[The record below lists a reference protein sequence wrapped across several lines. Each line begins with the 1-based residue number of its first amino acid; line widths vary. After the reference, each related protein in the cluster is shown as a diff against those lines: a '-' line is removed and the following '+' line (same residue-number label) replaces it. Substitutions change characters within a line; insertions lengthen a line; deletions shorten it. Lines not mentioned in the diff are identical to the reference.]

1 MVLIP
6 ESEQRT
12 RAKRIDLLREHLDR
26 RILVMDGAMGTMIQ
40 RHSLNEDDF
49 RGDLFPEHTS
59 PLIGAN
65 DVLSLTQPSLIKEI
79 HQEYLS
85 AGADLIETNTF
96 NANRISLADYD
107 LQGKTRELN
116 REAARLA
123 RAAVIDAERDDP
135 GHPKWVIGALGP
147 TNRTA
152 SISPDVGDPGARN
165 TTFDE
170 LSEAYLEQAHGLI
183 EGGSDVLLIE
193 TAFDTLNA
201 KAALF
206 ALSTVLVETGLDI
219 PVMVSGTITD
229 RSGRTLSGQTP
240 EAFYNSVA
248 HGVQPGRG
256 RPNGLFSIGF
266 NCALGIDELR
276 PHIEELATVAPL
288 PISCYPNAGLP
299 NEFGGYDETP
309 AHMANVTA
317 EFVDAGFLNIVGGCC
332 GTTPDHIRAIA
343 EKVKSR
349 KPRKLPEIQRR
360 TNLSGL
366 EPVSIG
372 PSALFVNVGER
383 TNVTGS
389 RRFAQLIKEN
399 DYETALEVA
408 RDQVQGGAQI
418 IDVNMD
424 EGLLDSLTAMPHFL
438 NLMASEPEIARIP
451 VMVDSSDWD
460 VIEAGL
466 KTLQGKGV
474 VNSISL
480 KDGEDA
486 FRERAQKV
494 RKLGAAAVVMAFD
507 EEGQADT
514 PERRLEVCQRAYKIL
529 VHEEGF
535 PPEDI
540 IFDCNVFA
548 VATGI
553 EEHERYAMWFIEA
566 VRKIKETCPHALTSG
581 GISNVSF
588 SFRGSPQ
595 VREAMH
601 TAFLYHAID
610 AGLDMG
616 IVNAGALPIYDE
628 IEESLLTPVEDVLF
642 ARTPDATDVLTQI
655 AGELTGTS
663 ERSHQE
669 DLSWRELDVEERLV
683 HALVQGMD
691 QFAEEDAEA
700 ARQKFSSALNVIEG
714 PLMDGMNVVGDLF
727 GSGRMFL
734 PQVVKSAR
742 VMKKAVAYLVP
753 FLEEEKAGKTQQPKI
768 LLATVKGDVHDIGKN
783 IVGVVLE
790 CNGYNVIDLGVMVP
804 AEQILETARKE
815 SVDVIGLSGLI
826 TPSLE
831 HMVHIASEMERT
843 GFETPLLIGGATT
856 SRAHTALKIDGR
868 YNGPTVHVLDASR
881 AVGVVSKLL
890 DKESRESFLSEV
902 QTEYQTER
910 ERLSQNRPRARL
922 LSLAETRDKA
932 DRKVSEAYR
941 ITKPAEPGIQVT
953 EVPISELRH
962 YIDWTPFFHAWELSG
977 KHPDILHDDAV
988 GDQARSLLSDAE
1000 DLLDRMEAEGRI
1012 RAKATLGIFPANARG
1027 DDVEIYTDDSRT
1039 QVCAVMHGLR
1049 QQFAKDGRP
1058 SQCLA
1063 DYVATVDSNQADWI
1077 GAFVV
1082 TAGLGVSEVVR
1093 ELEEA
1098 NDDYTAILTKAVA
1111 DRLAEAL
1118 AELMHKRVRT
1128 NIWGYASNET
1138 FTNKELIRE
1147 AYLGIR
1153 PAPGYP
1159 ACPDHTEKGTIF
1171 ELLDAEGTLGVQL
1184 TESYA
1189 MTPAASVSG
1198 WYLAHPSA
1206 KYFGVGR
1213 IGRDQ
1218 IEDYA
1223 QRKDW
1228 SIEEAERWLAPNL
1241 GYDPEE
1247 LR

>member
-1 MVLIP
+1 
-6 ESEQRT
+6 
-12 RAKRIDLLREHLDR
+12 
-26 RILVMDGAMGTMIQ
+26 
-40 RHSLNEDDF
+40 
-49 RGDLFPEHTS
+49 
-59 PLIGAN
+59 
-65 DVLSLTQPSLIKEI
+65 
-79 HQEYLS
+79 
-85 AGADLIETNTF
+85 
-96 NANRISLADYD
+96 
-107 LQGKTRELN
+107 
-116 REAARLA
+116 
-123 RAAVIDAERDDP
+123 
-135 GHPKWVIGALGP
+135 
-147 TNRTA
+147 
-152 SISPDVGDPGARN
+152 
-165 TTFDE
+165 
-170 LSEAYLEQAHGLI
+170 
-183 EGGSDVLLIE
+183 
-193 TAFDTLNA
+193 
-201 KAALF
+201 
-206 ALSTVLVETGLDI
+206 
-219 PVMVSGTITD
+219 
-229 RSGRTLSGQTP
+229 
-240 EAFYNSVA
+240 
-248 HGVQPGRG
+248 
-256 RPNGLFSIGF
+256 
-266 NCALGIDELR
+266 
-276 PHIEELATVAPL
+276 
-288 PISCYPNAGLP
+288 
-299 NEFGGYDETP
+299 
-309 AHMANVTA
+309 
-317 EFVDAGFLNIVGGCC
+317 
-332 GTTPDHIRAIA
+332 
-343 EKVKSR
+343 
-349 KPRKLPEIQRR
+349 
-360 TNLSGL
+360 
-366 EPVSIG
+366 
-372 PSALFVNVGER
+372 
-383 TNVTGS
+383 
-389 RRFAQLIKEN
+389 
-399 DYETALEVA
+399 
-408 RDQVQGGAQI
+408 
-418 IDVNMD
+418 
-424 EGLLDSLTAMPHFL
+424 
-438 NLMASEPEIARIP
+438 
-451 VMVDSSDWD
+451 
-460 VIEAGL
+460 
-466 KTLQGKGV
+466 
-474 VNSISL
+474 
-480 KDGEDA
+480 
-486 FRERAQKV
+486 
-494 RKLGAAAVVMAFD
+494 
-507 EEGQADT
+507 
-514 PERRLEVCQRAYKIL
+514 
-529 VHEEGF
+529 
-535 PPEDI
+535 
-540 IFDCNVFA
+540 
-548 VATGI
+548 
-553 EEHERYAMWFIEA
+553 
-566 VRKIKETCPHALTSG
+566 
-581 GISNVSF
+581 
-588 SFRGSPQ
+588 
-595 VREAMH
+595 
-601 TAFLYHAID
+601 
-610 AGLDMG
+610 
-616 IVNAGALPIYDE
+616 
-628 IEESLLTPVEDVLF
+628 
-642 ARTPDATDVLTQI
+642 
-655 AGELTGTS
+655 
-663 ERSHQE
+663 
-669 DLSWRELDVEERLV
+669 
-683 HALVQGMD
+683 
-691 QFAEEDAEA
+691 
-700 ARQKFSSALNVIEG
+700 
-714 PLMDGMNVVGDLF
+714 
-727 GSGRMFL
+727 
-734 PQVVKSAR
+734 
-742 VMKKAVAYLVP
+742 
-753 FLEEEKAGKTQQPKI
+753 
-768 LLATVKGDVHDIGKN
+768 
-783 IVGVVLE
+783 
-790 CNGYNVIDLGVMVP
+790 VIDLGVMVP

-902 QTEYQTER
+902 QNEYQTER
-910 ERLSQNRPRARL
+910 ERRSQKRPRARL

>member
-1 MVLIP
+1 
-6 ESEQRT
+6 
-12 RAKRIDLLREHLDR
+12 
-26 RILVMDGAMGTMIQ
+26 
-40 RHSLNEDDF
+40 
-49 RGDLFPEHTS
+49 
-59 PLIGAN
+59 
-65 DVLSLTQPSLIKEI
+65 
-79 HQEYLS
+79 
-85 AGADLIETNTF
+85 
-96 NANRISLADYD
+96 
-107 LQGKTRELN
+107 
-116 REAARLA
+116 
-123 RAAVIDAERDDP
+123 
-135 GHPKWVIGALGP
+135 
-147 TNRTA
+147 
-152 SISPDVGDPGARN
+152 
-165 TTFDE
+165 
-170 LSEAYLEQAHGLI
+170 
-183 EGGSDVLLIE
+183 
-193 TAFDTLNA
+193 
-201 KAALF
+201 
-206 ALSTVLVETGLDI
+206 
-219 PVMVSGTITD
+219 
-229 RSGRTLSGQTP
+229 
-240 EAFYNSVA
+240 
-248 HGVQPGRG
+248 
-256 RPNGLFSIGF
+256 
-266 NCALGIDELR
+266 
-276 PHIEELATVAPL
+276 
-288 PISCYPNAGLP
+288 
-299 NEFGGYDETP
+299 
-309 AHMANVTA
+309 
-317 EFVDAGFLNIVGGCC
+317 
-332 GTTPDHIRAIA
+332 
-343 EKVKSR
+343 
-349 KPRKLPEIQRR
+349 
-360 TNLSGL
+360 
-366 EPVSIG
+366 
-372 PSALFVNVGER
+372 
-383 TNVTGS
+383 
-389 RRFAQLIKEN
+389 
-399 DYETALEVA
+399 
-408 RDQVQGGAQI
+408 
-418 IDVNMD
+418 
-424 EGLLDSLTAMPHFL
+424 
-438 NLMASEPEIARIP
+438 
-451 VMVDSSDWD
+451 
-460 VIEAGL
+460 
-466 KTLQGKGV
+466 
-474 VNSISL
+474 
-480 KDGEDA
+480 
-486 FRERAQKV
+486 
-494 RKLGAAAVVMAFD
+494 
-507 EEGQADT
+507 
-514 PERRLEVCQRAYKIL
+514 
-529 VHEEGF
+529 
-535 PPEDI
+535 
-540 IFDCNVFA
+540 
-548 VATGI
+548 
-553 EEHERYAMWFIEA
+553 
-566 VRKIKETCPHALTSG
+566 
-581 GISNVSF
+581 
-588 SFRGSPQ
+588 
-595 VREAMH
+595 
-601 TAFLYHAID
+601 
-610 AGLDMG
+610 
-616 IVNAGALPIYDE
+616 
-628 IEESLLTPVEDVLF
+628 
-642 ARTPDATDVLTQI
+642 
-655 AGELTGTS
+655 
-663 ERSHQE
+663 
-669 DLSWRELDVEERLV
+669 
-683 HALVQGMD
+683 
-691 QFAEEDAEA
+691 
-700 ARQKFSSALNVIEG
+700 
-714 PLMDGMNVVGDLF
+714 VVGDLF

-753 FLEEEKAGKTQQPKI
+753 FLEEEKEGKTQQPKI

-790 CNGYNVIDLGVMVP
+790 CNGFNVIDLGVMVP

-868 YNGPTVHVLDASR
+868 YDGATVHVLDASR

-902 QTEYQTER
+902 QTEYQAER
-910 ERLSQNRPRARL
+910 ERRSQHRPRARL

-977 KHPDILHDDAV
+977 KHPDILNDATV

-1000 DLLDRMEAEGRI
+1000 DLLDRMEADGRV
-1012 RAKATLGIFPANARG
+1012 RTKATLGIFPANARG

-1039 QVCAVMHGLR
+1039 QVCAVMHNLR

-1128 NIWGYASNET
+1128 NIWGYANSET

-1206 KYFGVGR
+1206 KYFGIGR

-1241 GYDPEE
+1241 GYDPDEQ
-1247 LR
+1247 R

>member
-1 MVLIP
+1 M
-6 ESEQRT
+6 
-12 RAKRIDLLREHLDR
+12 
-26 RILVMDGAMGTMIQ
+26 
-40 RHSLNEDDF
+40 
-49 RGDLFPEHTS
+49 
-59 PLIGAN
+59 
-65 DVLSLTQPSLIKEI
+65 
-79 HQEYLS
+79 
-85 AGADLIETNTF
+85 
-96 NANRISLADYD
+96 
-107 LQGKTRELN
+107 
-116 REAARLA
+116 
-123 RAAVIDAERDDP
+123 
-135 GHPKWVIGALGP
+135 
-147 TNRTA
+147 
-152 SISPDVGDPGARN
+152 
-165 TTFDE
+165 
-170 LSEAYLEQAHGLI
+170 
-183 EGGSDVLLIE
+183 
-193 TAFDTLNA
+193 
-201 KAALF
+201 
-206 ALSTVLVETGLDI
+206 
-219 PVMVSGTITD
+219 
-229 RSGRTLSGQTP
+229 
-240 EAFYNSVA
+240 
-248 HGVQPGRG
+248 
-256 RPNGLFSIGF
+256 
-266 NCALGIDELR
+266 
-276 PHIEELATVAPL
+276 
-288 PISCYPNAGLP
+288 
-299 NEFGGYDETP
+299 
-309 AHMANVTA
+309 
-317 EFVDAGFLNIVGGCC
+317 
-332 GTTPDHIRAIA
+332 
-343 EKVKSR
+343 
-349 KPRKLPEIQRR
+349 
-360 TNLSGL
+360 
-366 EPVSIG
+366 
-372 PSALFVNVGER
+372 GER

-389 RRFAQLIKEN
+389 RRFARLIKDD

-424 EGLLDSLTAMPHFL
+424 EGLLDSLAAMPHFL

-451 VMVDSSDWD
+451 VMVDSSNWD

-480 KDGEDA
+480 KDGEDI

-529 VHEEGF
+529 VNEEGF

-553 EEHERYAMWFIEA
+553 EEHERYAIWFIEA

-588 SFRGSPQ
+588 SFRGSPE

-628 IEESLLTPVEDVLF
+628 IEESLLNPVEDVLF

-655 AGELTGTS
+655 AGERTGTS
-663 ERSHQE
+663 ERSRQE

-683 HALVQGMD
+683 HALVQGID
-691 QFAEEDAEA
+691 QFVAEDAEV

-753 FLEEEKAGKTQQPKI
+753 FLEEEKAGKTQQHKI

-783 IVGVVLE
+783 IVGVVLQ
-790 CNGYNVIDLGVMVP
+790 CNGFDVIDLGVMVP
-804 AEQILETARKE
+804 AEQILETAQKE

-831 HMVHIASEMERT
+831 HMVHIAGEMERT

-856 SRAHTALKIDGR
+856 SKAHTALKIDGR
-868 YNGPTVHVLDASR
+868 YDGPTVHVLDASR

-890 DKESRESFLSEV
+890 DKEGKESFLSEV

-910 ERLSQNRPRARL
+910 ERRSQNRPRARL

-932 DRKVSEAYR
+932 ERKILEAYQ
-941 ITKPAEPGIQVT
+941 ITEPDEPGIQVT
-953 EVPISELRH
+953 EVPISELRN

-977 KHPDILHDDAV
+977 KHPNILNDATV

-1000 DLLDRMEAEGRI
+1000 DLLDRMEVEGRI
-1012 RAKATLGIFPANARG
+1012 RTKATLGIFPANARG

-1039 QVCAVMHGLR
+1039 QVRAVMHGLR

-1093 ELEEA
+1093 ELEED

-1128 NIWGYASNET
+1128 NIWGYARNET

-1147 AYLGIR
+1147 VYLGIR

-1171 ELLDAEGTLGVQL
+1171 ELLDAEDSLGVQL

-1206 KYFGVGR
+1206 KYFGLGR

-1218 IEDYA
+1218 VEDYA
-1223 QRKDW
+1223 RRKDW
-1228 SIEEAERWLAPNL
+1228 SIEETERWLAPNL
-1241 GYDPEE
+1241 GYDPDEA
-1247 LR
+1247 R

>member
-1 MVLIP
+1 
-6 ESEQRT
+6 
-12 RAKRIDLLREHLDR
+12 
-26 RILVMDGAMGTMIQ
+26 
-40 RHSLNEDDF
+40 
-49 RGDLFPEHTS
+49 
-59 PLIGAN
+59 
-65 DVLSLTQPSLIKEI
+65 
-79 HQEYLS
+79 
-85 AGADLIETNTF
+85 
-96 NANRISLADYD
+96 
-107 LQGKTRELN
+107 
-116 REAARLA
+116 
-123 RAAVIDAERDDP
+123 
-135 GHPKWVIGALGP
+135 
-147 TNRTA
+147 
-152 SISPDVGDPGARN
+152 
-165 TTFDE
+165 
-170 LSEAYLEQAHGLI
+170 
-183 EGGSDVLLIE
+183 
-193 TAFDTLNA
+193 
-201 KAALF
+201 
-206 ALSTVLVETGLDI
+206 
-219 PVMVSGTITD
+219 
-229 RSGRTLSGQTP
+229 
-240 EAFYNSVA
+240 
-248 HGVQPGRG
+248 
-256 RPNGLFSIGF
+256 
-266 NCALGIDELR
+266 
-276 PHIEELATVAPL
+276 
-288 PISCYPNAGLP
+288 
-299 NEFGGYDETP
+299 
-309 AHMANVTA
+309 
-317 EFVDAGFLNIVGGCC
+317 
-332 GTTPDHIRAIA
+332 
-343 EKVKSR
+343 
-349 KPRKLPEIQRR
+349 
-360 TNLSGL
+360 
-366 EPVSIG
+366 
-372 PSALFVNVGER
+372 
-383 TNVTGS
+383 
-389 RRFAQLIKEN
+389 
-399 DYETALEVA
+399 
-408 RDQVQGGAQI
+408 
-418 IDVNMD
+418 
-424 EGLLDSLTAMPHFL
+424 
-438 NLMASEPEIARIP
+438 
-451 VMVDSSDWD
+451 
-460 VIEAGL
+460 
-466 KTLQGKGV
+466 
-474 VNSISL
+474 
-480 KDGEDA
+480 
-486 FRERAQKV
+486 
-494 RKLGAAAVVMAFD
+494 
-507 EEGQADT
+507 
-514 PERRLEVCQRAYKIL
+514 
-529 VHEEGF
+529 
-535 PPEDI
+535 
-540 IFDCNVFA
+540 
-548 VATGI
+548 
-553 EEHERYAMWFIEA
+553 
-566 VRKIKETCPHALTSG
+566 
-581 GISNVSF
+581 
-588 SFRGSPQ
+588 
-595 VREAMH
+595 
-601 TAFLYHAID
+601 
-610 AGLDMG
+610 
-616 IVNAGALPIYDE
+616 
-628 IEESLLTPVEDVLF
+628 
-642 ARTPDATDVLTQI
+642 
-655 AGELTGTS
+655 
-663 ERSHQE
+663 
-669 DLSWRELDVEERLV
+669 
-683 HALVQGMD
+683 
-691 QFAEEDAEA
+691 DAEA

-790 CNGYNVIDLGVMVP
+790 CNGFNVIDLGVMVP

-890 DKESRESFLSEV
+890 DKKSRESFLSEV
-902 QTEYQTER
+902 QTEYQAER
-910 ERLSQNRPRARL
+910 ERRSQDRPRARL

-977 KHPDILHDDAV
+977 KHPDILNDATV

-1000 DLLDRMEAEGRI
+1000 DLLDRMEAEGRV
-1012 RAKATLGIFPANARG
+1012 RTKATLGIFPANARG

-1039 QVCAVMHGLR
+1039 QVCAVMHNLR

-1128 NIWGYASNET
+1128 DIWGYATNET

-1147 AYLGIR
+1147 TYLGIR

-1223 QRKDW
+1223 RRKDW

-1241 GYDPEE
+1241 GYDPDEQ
-1247 LR
+1247 R